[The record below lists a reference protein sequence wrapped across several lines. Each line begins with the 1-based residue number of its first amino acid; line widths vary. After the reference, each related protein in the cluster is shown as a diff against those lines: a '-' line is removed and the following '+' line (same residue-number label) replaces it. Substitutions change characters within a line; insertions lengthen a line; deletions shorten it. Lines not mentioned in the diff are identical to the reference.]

1 MIKLY
6 NLFITKDIVL
16 LEINPLTEAADGK
29 VYCSYFLI
37 ELNVQLFLF
46 R

>member
-6 NLFITKDIVL
+6 HLFMKKDIVL

-29 VYCSYFLI
+29 VYCKLI
-37 ELNVQLFLF
+37 SL
-46 R
+46 

>member
-1 MIKLY
+1 MKLY

-29 VYCSYFLI
+29 VYCRCTF
-37 ELNVQLFLF
+37 V
-46 R
+46 